1 MTYTGREDGFSLVEL
16 LVGSV
21 LTTIVLGSLAS
32 LLTNGQGTFEAQ
44 QAQIELRQAAR
55 VAIERIGRE
64 TRVMGYR
71 TRNVPEALLQAT
83 ATTLQ
88 FAADIDDGSNE
99 PPCGAAFE
107 SAVNGGVERITYRM
121 SVGKLVRDVDCW
133 DGIGWSSD
141 SVAQV
146 MVDNLPATPTLFRY
160 FDTVGAELLP
170 AGSGLTSVQRAQ
182 VRSIAISL
190 EMTDTSRSQVVG
202 DTNTHQQISAQV
214 QLHNLR

>member
-1 MTYTGREDGFSLVEL
+1 MSHTARDDGFSLVEL

-21 LTTIVLGSLAS
+21 LTTIVLGSVVS

-44 QAQIELRQAAR
+44 QAQIEMRQAAR
-55 VAIERIGRE
+55 VAIDRIGRE

-88 FAADIDDGSNE
+88 FAADIDDGSPE

-107 SAVNGGVERITYRM
+107 SALNGGVERITYRM
-121 SVGKLVRDVDCW
+121 SVGRLVRDVDCW
-133 DGIGWSSD
+133 NGAVWSSD

-146 MVDNLPATPTLFRY
+146 MVDNLPSMPTLFRY
-160 FDTVGAELLP
+160 FDTAGAELLP
-170 AGSGLTSVQRAQ
+170 AGSGLTSAQRAQ
-182 VRSIAISL
+182 VRSIAVAL
-190 EMTDTSRSQVVG
+190 AMTDTSRNQVVG
-202 DTNTHQQISAQV
+202 NTNTHQQISAQV